1 MHSSPWDT
9 MPTPQSVTYFK
20 TRKIGEDLNPAGRP
34 AYWALDYE
42 GSKAVYFE
50 YPQPKRRLKRTK
62 APSFKAL
69 TTRDISLENG
79 SDAFAV
85 ILVEDDMDDIFYEM
99 CCDLILS
106 IQDFP
111 AEMTRT
117 ILIRRLEKWKA
128 LMSGG
133 HAGLSKEA
141 QRGLFAELLFI
152 EDYVLTTVSEIQAM
166 QGWVGPESAS
176 QDFRFGQTGV
186 EVKSKHGS
194 STHKVKI
201 SSEDQLK
208 VNESERLFLC
218 VTEINE
224 SNNDNGLSLSN
235 LVRRINKK
243 LSFAPARSLFSLKL
257 LAVGY
262 DPNEDYDTAWTIG
275 ETHFYEVIE
284 GFPRIVD
291 AQDGVSRIS
300 YVVDL
305 EYCKDYI
312 IDAQSVRKSIR
323 GL

>member
-1 MHSSPWDT
+1 MRSSPWDT
-9 MPTPQSVTYFK
+9 MPIPQSVAYFK
-20 TRKIGEDLNPAGRP
+20 TRKIGGDLNPTGLP

-42 GSKAVYFE
+42 SNKAVYIE
-50 YPQPKRRLKRTK
+50 YPRPKHKLKRLK
-62 APSFKAL
+62 APVFKAL

-79 SDAFAV
+79 FNAFAV
-85 ILVEDDMDDIFYEM
+85 ILIEDDMNDIFYEM
-99 CCDLILS
+99 CCDLVLS

-117 ILIRRLEKWKA
+117 ILIQRLEKWKA
-128 LMSGG
+128 LMSGS
-133 HAGLSKEA
+133 HAGLSKES

-152 EDYVLTTVSEIQAM
+152 EDHVLPTVSEMQAI
-166 QGWVGPESAS
+166 QGWVGPEYAP

-194 STHKVKI
+194 SKHKVKI

-224 SNNDNGLSLSN
+224 SNNDNGLSLSD
-235 LVRRINKK
+235 LVRRINRR
-243 LSFAPARSLFSLKL
+243 LSFAPARTLFYLKL
-257 LAVGY
+257 FAVGY
-262 DPNEDYDTAWTIG
+262 DQNVDYDTTWTVG
-275 ETHFYEVIE
+275 ETQFYEVLD

-291 AQDGVSRIS
+291 AQNGVSRIS

-305 EYCKDYI
+305 EYCKDYE
-312 IDAQSVRKSIR
+312 IDAQSVRKSMR